1 MLTILRVSGMGSKKR
16 TEKGIGLLLADVSR
30 LLRQDFDRRVRDL
43 GMTQAQWRALAHLA
57 RDEGM
62 NQAAL
67 AERLEVK
74 PITIARL
81 IDRMEAANWVRR
93 EADKTDRRATL
104 VFLTPKAKPILD
116 ELETRAEQARNA
128 LMQGIVPAERKQLI
142 ATLERMKANLN
153 ANISAMEAE
162 LPKGMEHHG

>member
-1 MLTILRVSGMGSKKR
+1 MGGKEH
-16 TEKGIGLLLADVSR
+16 TTTGIGFLLADISR

-57 RDEGM
+57 REEGM

-74 PITIARL
+74 PISIARL

-93 EADKTDRRATL
+93 KADSSDRRATL
-104 VFLTPKAKPILD
+104 IYLTPKAKPILD

-128 LMQGIVPAERKQLI
+128 LMQGITASDRKRLI
-142 ATLERMKANLN
+142 ATLEQMKANLN
-153 ANISAMEAE
+153 ANTSAAEAE
-162 LPKGMEHHG
+162 NSRGKENNGR

>member
-1 MLTILRVSGMGSKKR
+1 MGAKKR
-16 TEKGIGLLLADVSR
+16 AGTGIGFLLADISR

-93 EADKTDRRATL
+93 EADADDRRATL
-104 VFLTPKAKPILD
+104 IYLTPKAKPILD
-116 ELETRAEQARNA
+116 ELEARADAARNA
-128 LMQGIVPAERKQLI
+128 LMRGIAAADKRRLI
-142 ATLERMKANLN
+142 TTLEHMKANLN
-153 ANISAMEAE
+153 ATATEANE
-162 LPKGMEHHG
+162 PIGKEHNG